1 MQHKQ
6 DAFNQN
12 RTASPLILLFYDHNL
27 RPQPQKMSSADKKGV
42 LRGPSW
48 PFVDQRGLRCSPRPS
63 VPSAD
68 QKRCSPWPLR
78 GSKGFKVFSAP
89 LRVPPWT
96 KKVFFV
102 VPSWPFVDQRGS
114 RCSPCPSVPLR
125 GQKRFSSCSFV
136 ALRGSKGFKVF
147 SAPLRVP
154 PWTKKVFFVVLRG
167 PSWIKGV
174 QGVLRAP
181 PCPSVDKKGFL
192 HVPSWPFVDQRCLRC
207 SPCPSVPLRGQKRF
221 SPCPFTALRGPKGF
235 KVFSAA
241 LRR

>member
-48 PFVDQRGLRCSPRPS
+48 
-63 VPSAD
+63 
-68 QKRCSPWPLR
+68 
-78 GSKGFKVFSAP
+78 
-89 LRVPPWT
+89 
-96 KKVFFV
+96 
-102 VPSWPFVDQRGS
+102 
-114 RCSPCPSVPLR
+114 
-125 GQKRFSSCSFV
+125 SFV

-147 SAPLRVP
+147 SAPLRAP
-154 PWTKKVFFVVLRG
+154 PWTKKVFFLTLHG

-181 PCPSVDKKGFL
+181 PCPSVDKKGVL
-192 HVPSWPFVDQRCLRC
+192 RVPSWPFVDQRGLRC
-207 SPCPSVPLRGQKRF
+207 SPCPSVPLRAP
-221 SPCPFTALRGPKGF
+221 PCPSADKKGVLPAPSRPSVDQRGSRCSPRPS
-235 KVFSAA
+235 VDSPNDVSP
-241 LRR
+241 LNSRT